1 MDFFFYTQNSFP
13 QVSEEF
19 LYEWVTV
26 VAFQVD
32 IDWIRAMV
40 ASVTLHI
47 GKILFI
53 RNKKKNIR
61 QVPLGNGILG
71 LNEVLTHIKKVN
83 K

>member
-1 MDFFFYTQNSFP
+1 MDILFTQNSFP
-13 QVSEEF
+13 QVSKEF

-40 ASVTLHI
+40 ASVPLHI

-53 RNKKKNIR
+53 RNTKNIR

>member
-1 MDFFFYTQNSFP
+1 MDFFYTQNSFP

-40 ASVTLHI
+40 ASVPLHI

-53 RNKKKNIR
+53 RNKKK
-61 QVPLGNGILG
+61 
-71 LNEVLTHIKKVN
+71 KKTSDRSLLEMGSWVSMRF
-83 K
+83 

>member
-40 ASVTLHI
+40 ASVTLHN

-53 RNKKKNIR
+53 RNKKN
-61 QVPLGNGILG
+61 
-71 LNEVLTHIKKVN
+71 KKTSDRSLLEMGSWVSMRF
-83 K
+83 

>member
-1 MDFFFYTQNSFP
+1 MDFFFFFTQNSFP

-40 ASVTLHI
+40 ASVPLHI

-53 RNKKKNIR
+53 RNKKR
-61 QVPLGNGILG
+61 TSDRSLLEMGSWVSMRF
-71 LNEVLTHIKKVN
+71 
-83 K
+83 